1 MKNNIYLIE
10 PTKQGEEY
18 ISYDCYTG
26 FVVIAENEEQARE
39 LCPHA
44 DEGNIWISH
53 KLVECKKIGTSN
65 GKIGVVLSSF
75 NAG

>member
-1 MKNNIYLIE
+1 MKNNIYLIT
-10 PTKQGEEY
+10 PSKKGEEL

-26 FVVIAENEEQARE
+26 FVVIAKNEEQARE
-39 LCPHA
+39 LCPFA

-53 KLVECKKIGTSN
+53 KLSKCKKIGESN
-65 GKIGVVLSSF
+65 KKIQVILSSF